1 MEEKKPKADISHFE
15 AGLSEMIGQRQVI
28 DPLLVYVRAY
38 RNIKSGSSNPTVSF
52 GPSLFTGPPVRSRIV
67 RLQLCTFGECK
78 MTTYCR
84 RSEGGGINPLPPNSE
99 TWLVQYEVGAGLQC
113 GICSRYR
120 PTGIPRTVNGALEKA
135 FLNTIGRN
143 DAIVDPEAPQRVAR
157 DAAELRHRGQV
168 LLARRFDPWC
178 RAVQKYHLGGR
189 FMEAILN
196 QEDWFVQVQTK
207 NSAIVNDF
215 HIANK
220 HRHRVSIGMVFTAPA
235 SRAAAMT
242 VLEPHGSSNP
252 ERMGALWR
260 AHDLGLGTHAVVESL
275 LPRTSDSE
283 SHIDELVGFAAEC
296 GVEMILAKPLNVRG
310 LTLRRMQKALAK
322 AGYTR
327 EAEALESVKTRKGWS
342 RYATEMALNF
352 QRSCLK
358 LYELGRL
365 RFFLRPS
372 QLVEEDISRLEMSDH
387 GIHWIGGRRRRYV
400 EVR

>member
-1 MEEKKPKADISHFE
+1 LNE
-15 AGLSEMIGQRQVI
+15 AGE
-28 DPLLVYVRAY
+28 A
-38 RNIKSGSSNPTVSF
+38 
-52 GPSLFTGPPVRSRIV
+52 
-67 RLQLCTFGECK
+67 
-78 MTTYCR
+78 
-84 RSEGGGINPLPPNSE
+84 
-99 TWLVQYEVGAGLQC
+99 
-113 GICSRYR
+113 
-120 PTGIPRTVNGALEKA
+120 A
-135 FLNTIGRN
+135 FLRTLGRN

-157 DAAELRHRGQV
+157 DAAELRQRGQV
-168 LLARRFDPWC
+168 ILGRCFDPWC
-178 RAVQKYHLGGR
+178 PAGQQYHLGRR
-189 FMEAILN
+189 FAEAILD
-196 QEDWFVQVQTK
+196 QDDWSLQIRTK
-207 NSAIVNDF
+207 NMVIVEDYD
-215 HIANK
+215 IASK
-220 HRHRVSIGMVFTAPA
+220 YKHRVSIGMVFTAPA

-260 AHDLGLGTHAVVESL
+260 AHDLGLTTHVVVESL

-296 GVEMILAKPLNVRG
+296 QAEMILAKPLNVRG

-322 AGYTR
+322 AGYSR

-387 GIHWIGGRRRRYV
+387 GIHWIGGRRRSYA